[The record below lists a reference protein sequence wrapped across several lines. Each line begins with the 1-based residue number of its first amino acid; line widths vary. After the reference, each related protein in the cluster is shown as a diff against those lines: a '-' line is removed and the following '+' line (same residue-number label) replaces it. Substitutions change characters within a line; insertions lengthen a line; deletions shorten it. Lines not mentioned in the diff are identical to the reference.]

1 MKKLIIRLLIA
12 LVVVVILALV
22 AVGLFLDGA
31 VKKGVETFGPR
42 LTKVDIKLQSVS
54 LSLLSGSGS
63 LKGLVVGNPEGFKTP
78 SAISVGTATLALTP
92 GSLLSDKIIIK
103 SINVQG
109 PEITYENDLRHDN
122 LSKILSNVQEASGGG
137 GQQPAKPNEPAQPTE
152 AKAGRKLEVD
162 EFVITGGQIH
172 VTLTSALGGGAETIP
187 LPDIRLQDLGKDS
200 AGITYGEL
208 LELVLKAIKEPVQK
222 AASGAVNN
230 IAKGAINLPMD
241 TGGLRTNAVD
251 TVTKGLGGLLKQK

>member
-1 MKKLIIRLLIA
+1 
-12 LVVVVILALV
+12 
-22 AVGLFLDGA
+22 
-31 VKKGVETFGPR
+31 
-42 LTKVDIKLQSVS
+42 
-54 LSLLSGSGS
+54 
-63 LKGLVVGNPEGFKTP
+63 
-78 SAISVGTATLALTP
+78 
-92 GSLLSDKIIIK
+92 
-103 SINVQG
+103 
-109 PEITYENDLRHDN
+109 
-122 LSKILSNVQEASGGG
+122 
-137 GQQPAKPNEPAQPTE
+137 
-152 AKAGRKLEVD
+152 
-162 EFVITGGQIH
+162 

-187 LPDIRLQDLGKDS
+187 LPEIRLQDLGKDS